1 MKRLVPLTAK
11 SSTEALKTSIKQA
24 EFKISMNLKKIILS
38 IITGLLA
45 VCAFP
50 KINLFFLA
58 WLAFIPLIFVISRSG
73 LKSSFFYG
81 LISGFVFNAMGLYWL
96 VPTLKFN
103 IGSYLQTVMAACSLW
118 MYLALYWGIWSLYLS
133 FSRKTLKDYL
143 HSNALIIL
151 FGSCMWVLLEYIK
164 TYFLTGFPWMLI
176 GYSQYKFTEIIQIAE
191 FTGIYGVSFLVIFC
205 NLCFYFWISTQKGNK
220 YLYTA
225 MALIV
230 TVSIFGAARAYKFRF
245 FGDQEFTV
253 SIVQPNVDQN
263 KKWNQFYK
271 DDILSN
277 LKEYAFKIAEN
288 KTDLVIWPETVFPGS
303 IPEDEQLYDII
314 KCIVKV
320 AGGFNIVG
328 SVYNDKDYGYFNAA
342 LAFDER
348 DSDYKA
354 IHKKNHLLPFGE
366 YIPFRSLFSRFFG
379 VLNQIGDSNKGQDTD
394 VFDNGKIYVGA
405 IICSENFFPDISR
418 NFVLSGAKVLT
429 NHTNDAWF
437 FDTAAPHQH
446 FIMNIFRA
454 VENRKAVV
462 VSANS
467 GISGIIEASG
477 VITEKT
483 ASSESM
489 LLTGKFLQNDFKTF
503 YTKHG
508 DLFVNICAGLL
519 LTLILLE
526 LCVRIRKV

>member
-1 MKRLVPLTAK
+1 
-11 SSTEALKTSIKQA
+11 
-24 EFKISMNLKKIILS
+24 MNLKKIILC
-38 IITGLLA
+38 ITTALLA

-58 WLAFIPLIFVISRSG
+58 WVAFVPLLFVITRSG

-81 LISGFVFNAMGLYWL
+81 LISGFVFSAAGLYWL
-96 VPTLKFN
+96 VPMLKFN
-103 IGSYLQTVMAACSLW
+103 TGSYLQTALAACILW
-118 MYLALYWGIWSLYLS
+118 MYLALYWGIWSLYLN
-133 FSRKTLKDYL
+133 FSQNILRQTIKNCLY
-143 HSNALIIL
+143 SNVLIIL
-151 FGSCMWVLLEYIK
+151 FGSCMWVLLEYIR

-176 GYSQYKFTEIIQIAE
+176 GYSQYKFTEIMQIAE
-191 FTGIYGVSFLVIFC
+191 FTGIYGVSFLVVFC
-205 NLCFYFWISTQKGNK
+205 NLCFYFWISTEKMNK
-220 YLYTA
+220 CLYVA
-225 MALIV
+225 LALIV

-253 SIVQPNVDQN
+253 SIVQPNVVQD
-263 KKWNQFYK
+263 KKWDQSYK
-271 DDILSN
+271 NSILSN

-288 KTDLVIWPETVFPGS
+288 KTDLVIWPETVLPGS
-303 IPEDEQLYDII
+303 IPEDEQLHESI
-314 KCIVKV
+314 KYMVKT

-328 SVYNDKDYGYFNAA
+328 SMYKDKDCGYFNVT
-342 LAFDER
+342 LAFNER

-354 IHKKNHLLPFGE
+354 VHKKNHLVPFGE
-366 YIPFRSLFSRFFG
+366 YVPFRNLFSRFFG
-379 VLNQIGDSNKGQDTD
+379 VLNQMGNSNKGQDTN
-394 VFDNGKIYVGA
+394 VFNNGKIYAGA

-437 FDTAAPHQH
+437 FDTAALHQH

-454 VENRKAVV
+454 VENRKAVI

-477 VITEKT
+477 VVAEKT
-483 ASSESM
+483 VSSESM

-503 YTKHG
+503 YTKYG
-508 DLFVNICAGLL
+508 DLFVNMCAGLL
-519 LTLILLE
+519 LALVLLR
-526 LCVRIRKV
+526 LRMRIHNRKV

>member
-1 MKRLVPLTAK
+1 
-11 SSTEALKTSIKQA
+11 
-24 EFKISMNLKKIILS
+24 MNLKKTILC
-38 IITGLLA
+38 ITTGLLA
-45 VCAFP
+45 ACAFP

-58 WLAFIPLIFVISRSG
+58 WMAFIPLIFVISRSE
-73 LKSSFFYG
+73 LKSSLFYG
-81 LISGFVFNAMGLYWL
+81 FISGFVFNMVGLYWL
-96 VPTLKFN
+96 VPMLKFN
-103 IGSYLQTVMAACSLW
+103 TGSYLQTVIVACSLW

-133 FSRKTLKDYL
+133 FSRKTLKDYS

-225 MALIV
+225 VALIV

-288 KTDLVIWPETVFPGS
+288 KTDLVIWPETVLPGS
-303 IPEDEQLYDII
+303 IPEDEQLHESI
-314 KCIVKV
+314 KYMVKT

-328 SVYNDKDYGYFNAA
+328 SMYKDKDCGYFNVT
-342 LAFDER
+342 LAFNER

-354 IHKKNHLLPFGE
+354 VHKKNHLVPFGE
-366 YIPFRSLFSRFFG
+366 YVPFRNLFSRFFG
-379 VLNQIGDSNKGQDTD
+379 VLNQMGNSNKGQDTN
-394 VFDNGKIYVGA
+394 VFNNGKIYAGA

-437 FDTAAPHQH
+437 FDTAALHQH

-454 VENRKAVV
+454 VENRKAVI

-477 VITEKT
+477 VVAAHTV
-483 ASSESM
+483 SSESM
-489 LLTGKFLQNDFKTF
+489 LLTGNSFRTILNFL
-503 YTKHG
+503 Y
-508 DLFVNICAGLL
+508 
-519 LTLILLE
+519 
-526 LCVRIRKV
+526 